1 MSENLN
7 THITETDRK
16 MFKLAS
22 IYSDS
27 IRKVKRNGHYL
38 IYNAHNRRI
47 NGEGSLDLTLDEYVA
62 FLEFFTLPV
71 VEGHALLC
79 ETFGKP
85 ALIETDLWEETVNYL
100 TR

>member
-7 THITETDRK
+7 LITETDRK
-16 MFKLAS
+16 LFKLAS

-38 IYNAHNRRI
+38 IYKAQNSRI
-47 NGEGSLDLTLDEYVA
+47 NGEGSLDLTLDEYAA

-71 VEGHALLC
+71 VEGHALLRD
-79 ETFGKP
+79 TFGKP
-85 ALIETDLWEETVNYL
+85 ALIETDLWEEIVNYL